1 MWWSEACGSG
11 LWRCCLGLCRRYGCT
26 GQIQGLPPPW
36 RASSPKAAPERAQL
50 GLPPERHPRTLPA
63 PAAANGQAPCRRR
76 RVGCVIPPD
85 NASEVAAVARAAI
98 CEVVR
103 WVPLSDCKVLHRHP
117 VVGGYWERLRCG
129 SVSRRAD
136 ALAAV
141 LAQAAPNSG
150 VGVDAQPVDSAPRR
164 GSMRGGLQPNTRIR
178 VDSAEVHVAGG
189 VRGTLRSCFE
199 KSRGGARVASIRW
212 TPNQPAGAL
221 RLMPSHIGM
230 CVAQPRQGR
239 QPFTQRP
246 DGRRDL
252 APTRTATHP
261 CRRLGGVW
269 RCPTDMSQ
277 RFARRFAPPP
287 KKKSQLH
294 VETCREPGSR
304 LVDEG

>member
-1 MWWSEACGSG
+1 MGVLARS
-11 LWRCCLGLCRRYGCT
+11 R
-26 GQIQGLPPPW
+26 GLPRPGGLRRRKPH
-36 RASSPKAAPERAQL
+36 RSALSLDFRPK
-50 GLPPERHPRTLPA
+50 GTPA
-63 PAAANGQAPCRRR
+63 PCLRQRRRNGQAPCRHR

-85 NASEVAAVARAAI
+85 NASVVAAVAGPQSART
-98 CEVVR
+98 
-103 WVPLSDCKVLHRHP
+103 S
-117 VVGGYWERLRCG
+117 GGCHCQTAKPCIGIRGWERLRCG
-129 SVSRRAD
+129 PV
-136 ALAAV
+136 
-141 LAQAAPNSG
+141 SG

-164 GSMRGGLQPNTRIR
+164 GSMRGGLRPNARIR

-212 TPNQPAGAL
+212 TPNRPVGAL

-230 CVAQPRQGR
+230 CVAQPRRGR

-261 CRRLGGVW
+261 CRRFGSVW
-269 RCPTDMSQ
+269 RCITDMSQ

-287 KKKSQLH
+287 KAS
-294 VETCREPGSR
+294 TPYRDFRGTRISTS
-304 LVDEG
+304 G